1 MKKLIIILS
10 FFCLFPFMVLGEV
23 VVTTDCSDDDIFC
36 GLAID
41 TQLFG
46 YVETNYP
53 IPEPFGIKLGQKLD
67 TDIIVKADGDSN
79 KYFDVNPKS
88 KNNMFDKYM
97 VQTEFNNVIAV
108 WATGFFSKEVCQLR
122 RDFLFIKLLEKYGG
136 AYYSDKTLWKF
147 VQATKIVYNKD
158 LVEWVEDF
166 EINLQCN
173 DGTLLLRYFLEDGM
187 LNYNGID

>member
-1 MKKLIIILS
+1 
-10 FFCLFPFMVLGEV
+10 
-23 VVTTDCSDDDIFC
+23 
-36 GLAID
+36 
-41 TQLFG
+41 
-46 YVETNYP
+46 
-53 IPEPFGIKLGQKLD
+53 
-67 TDIIVKADGDSN
+67 
-79 KYFDVNPKS
+79 
-88 KNNMFDKYM
+88 MFDEYM

-108 WATGFFSKEVCQLR
+108 WASGHFSKEECPLR
-122 RDFLFIKLLEKYGG
+122 RDFLLIKLLEKYGG
-136 AYYSDKTLWKF
+136 AYYEDKTLWKF